1 MPYDPQ
7 RSRHRPEPTDDQL
20 APVDALLDAASDTV
34 DLPEGVEIAVTEAGE
49 VVVHTLEADV
59 EITASGDDV
68 LVVTDD
74 ASVEVRAEADEVV
87 VTAGGEDVLVDTTP
101 WSEAY
106 LQNDLDED
114 VEGARRSRRL
124 RLLIA
129 ALVAAVLAAMVAGGV
144 RRSVQKRR
152 S

>member
-34 DLPEGVEIAVTEAGE
+34 DLPEGVEIE
-49 VVVHTLEADV
+49 
-59 EITASGDDV
+59 
-68 LVVTDD
+68 
-74 ASVEVRAEADEVV
+74 